1 MDLSTKYLGF
11 RLPHP
16 LMPGACP
23 LGGDLDHVRQLEDA
37 GAAAIVLPSL
47 FEEQIVGEELAS
59 YHAFEGPSEA
69 HAEATSY
76 LPEPELFAL
85 GTHDYLEHVTRV
97 KAAVNVPVF
106 ASLNG
111 SSLSR
116 WTEWARLIEQAGA
129 DGLEVNLYELGAD
142 PLESAEDVERRLAEV
157 VGAVRE
163 AVTIPI
169 AVKLSPFYSSLAHV
183 TRRLEDAGANGFVL
197 FNRFYQSDLDVE
209 NLDVVPTL
217 RLSTPGE
224 LLLRLRWTAI
234 LSNQLAGSIAISGG
248 VHGAVDA
255 VKALMVGAHAVQVV
269 SALLRRG
276 APVLARIRAEL
287 AHWLEEHEY
296 QSLEQLQ
303 GSMSYGRGAN
313 AKAFERVNY
322 MRVLQGWSPREDAF

>member
-1 MDLSTKYLGF
+1 MDLATTYLGF

-23 LGGDLDHVRQLEDA
+23 LGGDLDEIRRLEDA

-59 YHAFEGPSEA
+59 FHAIEGPSGA
-69 HAEATSY
+69 HAEAASY

-85 GTHDYLEHVTRV
+85 GTRDYLEHLARA
-97 KAAVNVPVF
+97 KAAVAVPVF

-129 DGLEVNLYELGAD
+129 DALELNLYELGAD
-142 PLESAEDVERRLAEV
+142 PLESSEDVERRLVEV

-163 AVTIPI
+163 SVRIPL
-169 AVKLSPFYSSLAHV
+169 AVKLSPFYSSLAHLV
-183 TRRLEDAGANGFVL
+183 RRLEEAGANGFVL
-197 FNRFYQSDLDVE
+197 FNRFYQSDVDVE
-209 NLDVVPTL
+209 NLEVVPTL
-217 RLSTPGE
+217 RLSSPSE

-234 LSNQLAGSIAISGG
+234 LSNEVEGSIAVSGG

-269 SALLRRG
+269 SAILRRG
-276 APVLARIRAEL
+276 APVLARLRAEL

-296 QSLEQLQ
+296 ESLEHLQ

-322 MRVLQGWSPREDAF
+322 MRVLQSWSPREDGL